1 MQNVEESQ
9 PHPDP
14 DSPSE
19 AKGDGEGRGGVVEQ
33 EAQSALKAPH
43 FTAYGTIAALLINKS
58 GLKWLL
64 KDIQIVNQP
73 LLPGV

>member
-1 MQNVEESQ
+1 MWRN
-9 PHPDP
+9 P
-14 DSPSE
+14 SPILTLTVQVKP
-19 AKGDGEGRGGVVEQ
+19 KGMGGGGGGEQ

-43 FTAYGTIAALLINKS
+43 FTAYGTITALLINKS

>member
-1 MQNVEESQ
+1 M
-9 PHPDP
+9 
-14 DSPSE
+14 
-19 AKGDGEGRGGVVEQ
+19 GGREQ

-43 FTAYGTIAALLINKS
+43 FTAYGTITALLINKS